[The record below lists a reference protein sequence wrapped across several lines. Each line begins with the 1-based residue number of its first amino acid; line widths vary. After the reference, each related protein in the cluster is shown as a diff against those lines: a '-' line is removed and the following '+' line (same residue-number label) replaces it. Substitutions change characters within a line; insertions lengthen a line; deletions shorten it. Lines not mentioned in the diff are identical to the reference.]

1 MVGIAEQETVLSNIY
16 PRLQAYADSHVT
28 PNWVNSSFAQNYFI
42 DDLGTETLAERA
54 TSAIITPLAAART
67 QEGIPSIEQRQLR
80 INFNTSYNF
89 GTESDLI
96 PSLLGDFTVGGGYR
110 WQDKVGIGFGVSENE
125 FGNIA
130 YDPTMPNY
138 GPKQDFVDLF
148 FRSEYMLDKD
158 RSLSIQLNVKDLLD
172 NDDLV
177 PIYANP
183 DGTKLYRFMRGR
195 LITVSATFG
204 F

>member
-1 MVGIAEQETVLSNIY
+1 MGN
-16 PRLQAYADSHVT
+16 
-28 PNWVNSSFAQNYFI
+28 F
-42 DDLGTETLAERA
+42 TL
-54 TSAIITPLAAART
+54 
-67 QEGIPSIEQRQLR
+67 
-80 INFNTSYNF
+80 
-89 GTESDLI
+89 
-96 PSLLGDFTVGGGYR
+96 GGGYR
-110 WQDKVGIGFGVSENE
+110 WQDKVGIGFGLSENAA
-125 FGNIA
+125 GNMA
-130 YDPTMPNY
+130 YDPKKPNY
-138 GPKQDFVDLF
+138 GGKQDFVDLF
-148 FRSEYMLDKD
+148 FRSEYMLNKD

>member
-1 MVGIAEQETVLSNIY
+1 MGN
-16 PRLQAYADSHVT
+16 
-28 PNWVNSSFAQNYFI
+28 
-42 DDLGTETLAERA
+42 
-54 TSAIITPLAAART
+54 
-67 QEGIPSIEQRQLR
+67 
-80 INFNTSYNF
+80 
-89 GTESDLI
+89 
-96 PSLLGDFTVGGGYR
+96 FTVGGGYR
-110 WQDKVGIGFGVSENE
+110 WQDKVGIGFGLSENVL
-125 FGNIA
+125 GNMA
-130 YDPTMPNY
+130 YDPKKPNY
-138 GPKQDFVDLF
+138 GGKQGFVDLF
-148 FRSEYMLDKD
+148 FRSEYMLNKD